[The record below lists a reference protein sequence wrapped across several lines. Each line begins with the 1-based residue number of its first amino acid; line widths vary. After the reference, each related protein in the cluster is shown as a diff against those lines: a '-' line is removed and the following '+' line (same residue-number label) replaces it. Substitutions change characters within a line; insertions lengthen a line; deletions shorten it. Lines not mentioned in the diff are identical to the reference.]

1 MSYRPV
7 ARACARACARIC
19 VRGLACP
26 CTRSLARSLA
36 SPRLVRQADGRGGYT
51 MQWEYA
57 GSQCTGTYQA
67 SIKTAVLH
75 LSMPASSVT
84 ITYRV
89 LDANTMAVC
98 IVEVDTAHT
107 PTIQYGHMNRI
118 ERKYLDML
126 TT

>member
-1 MSYRPV
+1 MFSTYDDYGGSRV
-7 ARACARACARIC
+7 RAMH
-19 VRGLACP
+19 P
-26 CTRSLARSLA
+26 LARSLD
-36 SPRLVRQADGRGGYT
+36 PIQADGRGGYT

-57 GSQCTGTYQA
+57 GSQCNGTYQA
-67 SIKTAVLH
+67 STKTAVLH
-75 LSMPASSVT
+75 LNMPASSVT

-118 ERKYLDML
+118 ERKYLDAL

>member
-1 MSYRPV
+1 
-7 ARACARACARIC
+7 
-19 VRGLACP
+19 
-26 CTRSLARSLA
+26 
-36 SPRLVRQADGRGGYT
+36 

-67 SIKTAVLH
+67 STKVAVLH
-75 LSMPASSVT
+75 LHMPDSSVT

-98 IVEVDTAHT
+98 IVEVDTTHT

-118 ERKYLDML
+118 DRKYLDAAQEAVRAEME
-126 TT
+126 